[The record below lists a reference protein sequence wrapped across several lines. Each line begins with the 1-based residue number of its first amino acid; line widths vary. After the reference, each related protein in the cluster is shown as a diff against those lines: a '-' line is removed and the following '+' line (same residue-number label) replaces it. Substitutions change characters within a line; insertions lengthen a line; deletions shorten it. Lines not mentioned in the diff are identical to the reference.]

1 MAASFVM
8 TPLARLV
15 PYPHF
20 WETQGSFIMDIEH
33 APKDRLIILFQGSH
47 VGVLGRWHKTMG
59 WIAEYKDAFTGD
71 TLIAKVN
78 PTAWIWA

>member
-1 MAASFVM
+1 
-8 TPLARLV
+8 
-15 PYPHF
+15 
-20 WETQGSFIMDIEH
+20 MDIEH